1 MFVAFLSWSV
11 RATRI
16 VARSLCAMIIFQMQI
31 DADAD
36 ADADADRCRCRC
48 RCVTLCFLSFFDP
61 AVGTV
66 FVRGAGGKEEE
77 GDPTTR
83 RTRRTRTRSDAT
95 NNAVRIETPGES
107 IFVPFPPAVL
117 TVVGIL

>member
-1 MFVAFLSWSV
+1 MQ
-11 RATRI
+11 
-16 VARSLCAMIIFQMQI
+16 MQMQMQMQI
-31 DADAD
+31 
-36 ADADADRCRCRC
+36 DADADRCRCRC
-48 RCVTLCFLSFFDP
+48 RCRRCVTLCFLSFFDP